1 MPMSIEERKAYNKSY
16 DTNNKKRITDM
27 LLKKVECPLCS
38 REITYSN
45 LQRHQTTPL
54 CIRHRKNNPTEI
66 DILKQQVEKLS
77 EEIKQLKS
85 S

>member
-1 MPMSIEERKAYNKSY
+1 MPMSIEERKKYNESY
-16 DTNNKKRITDM
+16 YTDNKKRILDM
-27 LLKKVECPLCS
+27 LSKKIECPLCS

-54 CIRHRKNNPTEI
+54 CMRHRKNNPTEI
-66 DILKQQVEKLS
+66 DTLKQQVEKLS
-77 EEIKQLKS
+77 EEIKQHKS

>member
-16 DTNNKKRITDM
+16 YTNNKKRISDM

-38 REITYSN
+38 RQLTYSN

-54 CIRHRKNNPTEI
+54 CMHHRKNNPTEM
-66 DILKQQVEKLS
+66 DILKLQIEKLTHDMNL
-77 EEIKQLKS
+77 LKS
-85 S
+85 N

>member
-1 MPMSIEERKAYNKSY
+1 MSIEERKAYNKSY
-16 DTNNKKRITDM
+16 YTNNKKRITDM

-38 REITYSN
+38 REITYN

>member
-1 MPMSIEERKAYNKSY
+1 MPMSIEERQAYNKSY
-16 DTNNKKRITDM
+16 YTNNKKRITDM

-54 CIRHRKNNPTEI
+54 CMRHRKNNPTEM
-66 DILKQQVEKLS
+66 DILKLQIEKLTHDMNL
-77 EEIKQLKS
+77 LKS